1 DVTYGLFARNAIC
14 LPVRFASR
22 PSIEL
27 NCWRICAAV
36 APAGPLSPVICLY
49 SPLELPFLSPW
60 TMTSYV
66 AFGFCWMA
74 LVSALGT
81 YALRLARP
89 GSGEPPLLATA
100 AAANEHMTAA
110 VAIATP
116 ARLPPRPHNAFDR
129 DSPREP
135 RPQSAFERSP

>member
-1 DVTYGLFARNAIC
+1 TAIVAAVGLCFVQSTGAPVTYGQSCEFVIGSVAAVNVTLSFAMIDVTYGLFARNAIC

-49 SPLELPFLSPW
+49 RPLELPFLSPW

-89 GSGEPPLLATA
+89 GS
-100 AAANEHMTAA
+100 
-110 VAIATP
+110 
-116 ARLPPRPHNAFDR
+116 
-129 DSPREP
+129 
-135 RPQSAFERSP
+135 